1 MSDAEAYKKAIEDMM
16 TAVAP
21 FTGRL
26 DAGAEKPPTWLGAPA
41 DHVVMIQFADAAQA
55 QAWKNSDAYKA
66 FEAGLQKSSASTI
79 QLVQGL
85 PVPDGRGGRGG
96 RGLDAKAF
104 EPNVQDFDRLLN
116 QRLKTIC
123 KGC

>member
-1 MSDAEAYKKAIEDMM
+1 M